1 MKLLVGILFLGLV
14 LYVAVSK
21 NMFISESAPV
31 FSSKSDPEEVFAS
44 YETAVETIKT
54 QREKSADTMHQGL
67 KDIYQKSRNAYAS
80 LRKSDGLD
88 WTRRRKNDDLLDII
102 RKVENLDFI
111 DQVINYQQFPKQIQN
126 DISARQREVQKLIK
140 QTAHNIQNS
149 INFQLSSDGNTVS
162 MKADLAEAA
171 KANEHLQESNV
182 SVNSM
187 IFALQLVAEIAQ
199 NFGQDLQNETDKNEQ
214 FEKYIEYTIIV
225 YELIGEMIK
234 VLNDF
239 KHKGFSELTSMS
251 NDHLA
256 QIKSQRDSYNT
267 VIKNIKSDFTAGK
280 IDKNRYEE
288 RTTLYEGLIE
298 SLKPVEKVWQDIKS
312 NLGDKEKVIEEL
324 KAKTELLEEKKKD
337 AFNALS
343 TFAQIK
349 IAKGIKN
356 LPQDIFKSADFIL
369 DMPLYIPDERTIELY
384 LGVEDLDSA
393 NTNAIEL
400 E

>member
-1 MKLLVGILFLGLV
+1 
-14 LYVAVSK
+14 
-21 NMFISESAPV
+21 MFSSESL
-31 FSSKSDPEEVFAS
+31 PEKAVAS
-44 YETAVETIKT
+44 YKTALAKKEEADILEVIKT
-54 QREKSADTMHQGL
+54 EREKSADAMRQDL
-67 KDIYQKSRNAYAS
+67 KDMYQKSRDNYAS
-80 LRKSDGLD
+80 
-88 WTRRRKNDDLLDII
+88 RRPRFRPQRAARDADP
-102 RKVENLDFI
+102 KVDNLDFI
-111 DQVINYQQFPKQIQN
+111 DQVINYEQFRESIQTN
-126 DISARQREVQKLIK
+126 IRKRRSVVQELIRK
-140 QTAHNIQNS
+140 TAHNIHNS

-162 MKADLAEAA
+162 IKEDLAEAA
-171 KANEHLQESNV
+171 KANKHLQESNV

-199 NFGQDLQNETDKNEQ
+199 IFGQDLQNETDKNEQ

-225 YELIGEMIK
+225 YELIDEMIK
-234 VLNDF
+234 VLNGF
-239 KHKGFSELTSMS
+239 EHKGFSDLTSMS

-256 QIKSQRDSYNT
+256 EIKSQRESYIT
-267 VIKNIKSDFTAGK
+267 EIKNIKSDFTAGK
-280 IDKNRYEE
+280 IDQERYQA
-288 RTTLYEGLIE
+288 RTILYEGLIE
-298 SLKPVEKVWQDIKS
+298 SLKPAEKVWQDIRS
-312 NLGDKEKVIEEL
+312 NLSDKEKVIEEL

-356 LPQDIFKSADFIL
+356 LPQDVFKAADFIL
-369 DMPLYIPDERTIELY
+369 DMPLYIPDEQTIQLY

>member
-1 MKLLVGILFLGLV
+1 MKLLVGILFLV
-14 LYVAVSK
+14 LGIYACSD
-21 NMFISESAPV
+21 P
-31 FSSKSDPEEVFAS
+31 DPEEAVVAS
-44 YETAVETIKT
+44 YEAALAKREEPADILEIATPEAIKT
-54 QREKSADTMHQGL
+54 QREKSADAMRQDL
-67 KDIYQKSRNAYAS
+67 KDMYQKSRDHYES
-80 LRKSDGLD
+80 QGRSKSS
-88 WTRRRKNDDLLDII
+88 
-102 RKVENLDFI
+102 NLYFI
-111 DQVINYQQFPKQIQN
+111 DQVINYKSFGSSTKDNIEKRRSVVQQ
-126 DISARQREVQKLIK
+126 LIRK
-140 QTAHNIQNS
+140 TAHNIHNS

-162 MKADLAEAA
+162 IKEDLAEAA

-199 NFGQDLQNETDKNEQ
+199 IFGQDLQNETDKNEQ

-239 KHKGFSELTSMS
+239 EHKGFSELTSMS
-251 NDHLA
+251 NDHLTE
-256 QIKSQRDSYNT
+256 IKNQRDSYNT
-267 VIKNIKSDFTAGK
+267 EIKNIKSDFTAGK
-280 IDKNRYEE
+280 IDKKRYEA

-298 SLKPVEKVWQDIKS
+298 SLKPAEKVWQDIKS
-312 NLGDKEKVIEEL
+312 NLGDKEKVIKEL

-356 LPQDIFKSADFIL
+356 LPQDIFKAADFIL

-384 LGVEDLDSA
+384 LGVEDSDSA

>member
-1 MKLLVGILFLGLV
+1 MKLLVGILFLV
-14 LYVAVSK
+14 LGIYACSDPDPDPVIAEIVKAVSAK
-21 NMFISESAPV
+21 KEGPADTLEIATP
-31 FSSKSDPEEVFAS
+31 
-44 YETAVETIKT
+44 ETIKT
-54 QREKSADTMHQGL
+54 QREKSANAMSQEL
-67 KDIYQKSRNAYAS
+67 KDMYQKSRDSYTS
-80 LRKSDGLD
+80 LKRNNPN
-88 WTRRRKNDDLLDII
+88 W

-111 DQVINYQQFPKQIQN
+111 DQVIDYKLFPAHVRGN
-126 DISARQREVQKLIK
+126 ISGRRSEVQKLIRD
-140 QTAHNIQNS
+140 TAHNIHSN
-149 INFQLSSDGNTVS
+149 INFQLSSDGNTVR
-162 MKADLAEAA
+162 MLAESAR
-171 KANEHLQESNV
+171 ANEHLQESNV

-199 NFGQDLQNETDKNEQ
+199 TFGQDLQNETDENKQ

-225 YELIGEMIK
+225 YELIGEMIT

-239 KHKGFSELTSMS
+239 EHKGFSDLTSMS
-251 NDHLA
+251 NEHLA

-267 VIKNIKSDFTAGK
+267 EIKNIKSDFTAGK
-280 IDKNRYEE
+280 IDKNRYEA

-312 NLGDKEKVIEEL
+312 NLGDKEKVIAEL
-324 KAKTELLEEKKKD
+324 KAKTELLEEKQKD

-349 IAKGIKN
+349 IAKNIKN
-356 LPQDIFKSADFIL
+356 LPQDVFKAADFIL

-384 LGVEDLDSA
+384 LGVEDSDSA